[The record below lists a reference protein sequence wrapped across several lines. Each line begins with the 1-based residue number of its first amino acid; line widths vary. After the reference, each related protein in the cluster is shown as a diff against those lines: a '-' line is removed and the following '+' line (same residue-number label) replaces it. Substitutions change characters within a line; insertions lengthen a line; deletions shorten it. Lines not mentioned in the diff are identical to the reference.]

1 MSLEKINPNKIFSK
15 KIDSQLQYINRIK
28 SEVLEKTGIDVSIKI
43 KPPSTIVLT
52 CGSASAASELNSQ
65 KDDLMI
71 LIKSINDSLT
81 NLIIKI

>member
-1 MSLEKINPNKIFSK
+1 MSLEKIKLNNNYSK
-15 KIDSQLQYINRIK
+15 DIDSKLEYISKIK
-28 SEVLEKTGIDVSIKI
+28 SEILRNTGVVVNIKL